1 MPKPPDGL
9 VYVGR
14 IRPYDESMRVYL
26 PVGTK
31 PEEIGVYC
39 RDDEDD
45 LERMDVRKRDATR

>member
-14 IRPYDESMRVYL
+14 IRPYDDGMVVYL

-39 RDDEDD
+39 RDDEDEI
-45 LERMDVRKRDATR
+45 ERMDVRKRDGRK